1 MTLWLAVAQ
10 DNGGMWHRL
19 GEGLSL
25 MVVGMLVVF
34 VALCLTATVIVCL
47 NRIFTSDAATSS
59 TESDKPS
66 TGGALDRDA
75 HLRVVLAAAASVV
88 AAQRVR
94 IVKINSAKPT

>member
-1 MTLWLAVAQ
+1 MTVWLAMAQ
-10 DNGGMWHRL
+10 DGGGMWQRL

-47 NRIFTSDAATSS
+47 NRIFASDDTTAGV
-59 TESDKPS
+59 ESGKHGAS
-66 TGGALDRDA
+66 GALDRDA

-88 AAQRVR
+88 ASRRVR
-94 IVKINSAKPT
+94 IVRINSSKST